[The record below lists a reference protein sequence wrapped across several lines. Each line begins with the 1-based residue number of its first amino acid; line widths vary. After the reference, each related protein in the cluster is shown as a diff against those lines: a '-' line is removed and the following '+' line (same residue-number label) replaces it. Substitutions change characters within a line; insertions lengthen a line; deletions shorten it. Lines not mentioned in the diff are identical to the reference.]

1 MTPTFLQRIARG
13 DRDAVEACLDR
24 YGPLVW
30 SIARRFFRDRAEAED
45 AVQDVFID
53 LWSKAARY
61 DPSLAEEP
69 VFVAMIARRRLI
81 DRLRRK
87 RREPVPESLEA
98 AGSVPD
104 AQLSAEAGGD
114 ASRAARLLA
123 TLRPEQREV
132 LELAIYQGL
141 SHSEVAGR
149 LGMPLGTVKT
159 HARRGLM
166 ALRERFSA
174 PSRHLGTA

>member
-1 MTPTFLQRIARG
+1 MNPTLLQRIARG
-13 DRDAVEACLDR
+13 ERDAVEACLDR

-30 SIARRFFRDRAEAED
+30 SLARRFFRDRAEAED

-61 DPSLAEEP
+61 DPSVAEEA

-81 DRLRRK
+81 DRLRRR
-87 RREPVPESLEA
+87 RREPVAESLEA
-98 AGSVPD
+98 AGSVAD
-104 AQLSAEAGGD
+104 AQPSAESGGD
-114 ASRAARLLA
+114 AARAAKLLE

-132 LELAIYQGL
+132 LELSIYQGL

-159 HARRGLM
+159 HVRRGLM
-166 ALRERFSA
+166 ALRERLVP

>member
-1 MTPTFLQRIARG
+1 LNPTLLQRIARG
-13 DRDAVEACLDR
+13 EREAVEACLDR

-30 SIARRFFRDRAEAED
+30 SLARRFFRERAEAED

-53 LWSKAARY
+53 LWTKASRY
-61 DPSLAEEP
+61 DPSIAEES

-81 DRLRRK
+81 DRLRRN
-87 RREPVPESLEA
+87 RREPPSETLEA
-98 AGSVPD
+98 AGTIADLKP
-104 AQLSAEAGGD
+104 SAETDGD
-114 ASRAARLLA
+114 AARAAKLLE

-132 LELAIYQGL
+132 LELSIYQGL

-159 HARRGLM
+159 HVRRGLM
-166 ALRERFSA
+166 ALRERLA
-174 PSRHLGTA
+174 PPSRHLGTA

>member
-1 MTPTFLQRIARG
+1 
-13 DRDAVEACLDR
+13 
-24 YGPLVW
+24 VW
-30 SIARRFFRDRAEAED
+30 SIARRFLRDRTEAED

-53 LWSKAARY
+53 LWSKASRY
-61 DPSLAEEP
+61 DPTVAEEP

-87 RREPVPESLEA
+87 RREPAAESLEA
-98 AGSVPD
+98 AVEVAD
-104 AQLSAEAGGD
+104 TQASAETGGD
-114 ASRAARLLA
+114 AARAAKLLD

-132 LELAIYQGL
+132 LELSIYQGL

-149 LGMPLGTVKT
+149 LGIPLGTVKT
-159 HARRGLM
+159 HVRRGLM
-166 ALRERFSA
+166 ALRERLTP